1 MRQELDLYSHIRQ
14 KCENLTIFRSTRILS
29 RRDRKKILYV
39 TIIQMISGLMDLL
52 GVAIIGIL
60 GALAIS
66 GVQSSKPGNRVNFV
80 LSFLHLEN
88 RSLQVQV
95 GILGG
100 TAALVLIARTAFSI
114 AFTRRTLFFL
124 SRRGALISSDLISR
138 LLSKSLLTIQERSTT
153 ETLYA
158 VTHGVGIIVLGI
170 IGTSV
175 IVISDVSLLIVLFV
189 GLFVIDPVLA
199 LSTSLVFI
207 AIGLLIY
214 RFMNVRARDLGVINT
229 NLSILSSEKI
239 LEVLNSYRES
249 VVRNR
254 RSYYANEIRKTRLE
268 ISDTIAEL
276 QFMPNVTKYVIETTV
291 ILGALIIGGVQF
303 LMQDAKHAIATLTLF
318 LAAGTRIAPAVLRI
332 QQNALQ
338 VRSNL
343 GIAQPTLKLIDEL
356 GQSDPDIEVAIDEL
370 DLVHKGFIP
379 KIEIMNVSFGYPNSA
394 NNALTD
400 VSLNVEPGSTVAI
413 VGSSG
418 AGKTTLIDVIL
429 GVLPIREGE
438 IRISGE
444 YPTEVVSKWPGAIA
458 YVPQDVMISNG
469 TVRQNIALG
478 FPSQVATPEN
488 IEHALTISQLHDFV
502 SDLPQ
507 GINTEVGEKGSRI
520 SGGQRQ
526 RLGIARAMFTN
537 PLLLVL
543 DEATSSL
550 DGETEANI
558 AEAVRN
564 LKGKV
569 TVVMIAHRLSTVREA
584 DQVIYMES
592 GRVIAT
598 GTFDE
603 VRNSVSN
610 FDRQAQLMGL

>member
-1 MRQELDLYSHIRQ
+1 
-14 KCENLTIFRSTRILS
+14 
-29 RRDRKKILYV
+29 V
-39 TIIQMISGLMDLL
+39 ISGLMDLL

-80 LSFLHLEN
+80 LSSLHIEN
-88 RSLQVQV
+88 QSLQMQ
-95 GILGG
+95 GAILGG

-114 AFTRRTLFFL
+114 TFTRRTLFFL

-138 LLSKSLLTIQERSTT
+138 LLSKSLLTIQERSTQ
-153 ETLYA
+153 EMLYA

-170 IGTSV
+170 IGTGV

-189 GLFVIDPVLA
+189 GLFIIDPVLA
-199 LSTSLVFI
+199 CSTSLVFT
-207 AIGLLIY
+207 AIGFVLY
-214 RFMNVRARDLGVINT
+214 RLMNVRARNLGVTNT
-229 NLSILSSEKI
+229 RLSILSSEKI

-254 RSYYANEIRKTRLE
+254 RSYYVSEIKKTRLE
-268 ISDTIAEL
+268 ISDTIAEM

-291 ILGALIIGGVQF
+291 ILGALIIGAVQF
-303 LMQDAKHAIATLTLF
+303 LMQDAIHAIATLSLF

-332 QQNALQ
+332 QQNGLQ
-338 VRSNL
+338 IRSNL

-356 GQSDPDIEVAIDEL
+356 GQSDPDSELAIDEL
-370 DLVHKGFIP
+370 DLVHKGFVP
-379 KIEIMNVSFGYPNSA
+379 KIEITDISFRYPNAASDA
-394 NNALTD
+394 ISGVT
-400 VSLNVEPGSTVAI
+400 LNIAPGSTVAI

-429 GVLPIREGE
+429 GVLPIENGE

-444 YPTEVVSKWPGAIA
+444 SPAGVVSKWPGAIA

-478 FPSQVATPEN
+478 FPIETASKEN
-488 IEHALTISQLHDFV
+488 VELALTISQLHDFV
-502 SDLPQ
+502 SGLPQ
-507 GINTEVGEKGSRI
+507 GIDTEVGEKGSRI

-558 AEAVRN
+558 AEAIRN

-584 DQVIYMES
+584 DQVVYMES
-592 GRVIAT
+592 GKIIAA

>member
-1 MRQELDLYSHIRQ
+1 
-14 KCENLTIFRSTRILS
+14 
-29 RRDRKKILYV
+29 
-39 TIIQMISGLMDLL
+39 MDLL

-66 GVQSSKPGNRVNFV
+66 GVQSSKPGNRVNYV
-80 LSFLHLEN
+80 LSFLHLQN
-88 RSLQVQV
+88 QSLQMQAA
-95 GILGG
+95 ILGG

-114 AFTRRTLFFL
+114 TFTRRTLFFL
-124 SRRGALISSDLISR
+124 SRRSALISSDLISR
-138 LLSKSLLTIQERSTT
+138 LLSKSLLTIQERSTQ
-153 ETLYA
+153 ETLYS
-158 VTHGVGIIVLGI
+158 VTHGVGIITLGI
-170 IGTSV
+170 IGTGV
-175 IVISDVSLLIVLFV
+175 ILISDVSLLIILFT
-189 GLFVIDPVLA
+189 GLFIIDPTLA
-199 LSTSLVFI
+199 ISTSFVFI
-207 AIGLLIY
+207 AIGLILY
-214 RFMNVRARDLGVINT
+214 RLMNVRARNLGFTNT
-229 NLSILSSEKI
+229 KLSILSSEKI

-254 RSYYANEIRKTRLE
+254 RSYYTAEIKKTRLE
-268 ISDTIAEL
+268 ISDTIAEM

-303 LMQDAKHAIATLTLF
+303 LMQDAKHAIATLSLF

-338 VRSNL
+338 IKSNL
-343 GIAQPTLKLIDEL
+343 GIAQPTLRLIDEL
-356 GQSDPDIEVAIDEL
+356 GQSDLDAELAVDEL
-370 DLVHKGFIP
+370 DLLHNGFVP
-379 KIEIMNVSFGYPNSA
+379 KIEIEDISFRYPNADNYAISGITLDIA
-394 NNALTD
+394 
-400 VSLNVEPGSTVAI
+400 PGSTVAI

-418 AGKTTLIDVIL
+418 AGKTTLIDAIL
-429 GVLPIREGE
+429 GVLPINEGA

-444 YPTEVVSKWPGAIA
+444 SPAEVVSRWPGAIA

-478 FPSQVATPEN
+478 FPIEAATPEN
-488 IEHALTISQLHDFV
+488 IEQALSISQLRDFV
-502 SDLPQ
+502 SGLPQ
-507 GINTEVGEKGSRI
+507 GIDTEVGEKGSRI

-592 GRVIAT
+592 GKIVAT
-598 GTFDE
+598 GTFE
-603 VRNSVSN
+603 SVRNKVAN

>member
-1 MRQELDLYSHIRQ
+1 LYSRIR
-14 KCENLTIFRSTRILS
+14 ENYENFTIVRSSRILPKK
-29 RRDRKKILYV
+29 DRKKILYV
-39 TIIQMISGLMDLL
+39 AIIQVISGLMDLL

-66 GVQSSKPGNRVNFV
+66 GVQSSKPGNRVNYV
-80 LSFLHLEN
+80 LSFLHLQN
-88 RSLQVQV
+88 QSLQMQAA
-95 GILGG
+95 ILGG

-114 AFTRRTLFFL
+114 TFTRRTLFFL
-124 SRRGALISSDLISR
+124 SRRSALISSDLISR
-138 LLSKSLLTIQERSTT
+138 LLSKSLLTIQERSTQ
-153 ETLYA
+153 ETLYS
-158 VTHGVGIIVLGI
+158 VTHGVGIITLGI
-170 IGTSV
+170 IGTGV
-175 IVISDVSLLIVLFV
+175 ILISDVSLLIILFT
-189 GLFVIDPVLA
+189 GLFIIDPTLA
-199 LSTSLVFI
+199 ISTSFVFI
-207 AIGLLIY
+207 AIGLILY
-214 RFMNVRARDLGVINT
+214 RLMNVRARNLGFTNT
-229 NLSILSSEKI
+229 KLSILSSEKI

-254 RSYYANEIRKTRLE
+254 RSYYTAEIKKTRLE
-268 ISDTIAEL
+268 ISDTIAEM

-303 LMQDAKHAIATLTLF
+303 LMQDAKHAIATLSLF

-338 VRSNL
+338 IKSNL
-343 GIAQPTLKLIDEL
+343 GIAQPTLRLIDEL
-356 GQSDPDIEVAIDEL
+356 GQSDLDAELAVDEL
-370 DLVHKGFIP
+370 DLLHNGFVP
-379 KIEIMNVSFGYPNSA
+379 KIEIEDISFRYPNADNYAISGITLDIA
-394 NNALTD
+394 
-400 VSLNVEPGSTVAI
+400 PGSTVAI

-418 AGKTTLIDVIL
+418 AGKTTLIDAIL
-429 GVLPIREGE
+429 GVLPINEGA

-444 YPTEVVSKWPGAIA
+444 SPAEVVSRWPGAIA

-478 FPSQVATPEN
+478 FPIEAATPEN
-488 IEHALTISQLHDFV
+488 IEQALSISQLRDFV
-502 SDLPQ
+502 SGLPQ
-507 GINTEVGEKGSRI
+507 GIDTEVGEKGSRI

-592 GRVIAT
+592 GKIVAT
-598 GTFDE
+598 GTFE
-603 VRNSVSN
+603 SVRNKVAN

>member
-1 MRQELDLYSHIRQ
+1 
-14 KCENLTIFRSTRILS
+14 
-29 RRDRKKILYV
+29 V
-39 TIIQMISGLMDLL
+39 AIIQIVSGLMDLL
-52 GVAIIGIL
+52 GVAIIGVL
-60 GALAIS
+60 GALTIS
-66 GVQSSKPGNRVNFV
+66 GVQSSQPGNRVNSV
-80 LSFLHLEN
+80 LVFLHLQN
-88 RSLQVQV
+88 QSLQMQAT
-95 GILGG
+95 ILGG

-114 AFTRRTLFFL
+114 IFTRRTLFFL

-138 LLSKSLLTIQERSTT
+138 LLSKSLLTIQERSTV

-170 IGTSV
+170 IGTGV
-175 IVISDVSLLIVLFV
+175 IIVSDLSLFLVLFV
-189 GLFVIDPVLA
+189 GLFIIDPILA
-199 LSTSLVFI
+199 ISTSLVFI

-214 RFMNVRARDLGVINT
+214 RLMNVRARDLGVINT

-254 RSYYANEIRKTRLE
+254 RSYYADEIRKTRLE

-276 QFMPNVTKYVIETTV
+276 QFMPNVPKYIIETTV
-291 ILGALIIGGVQF
+291 ILGALLIGGVQF
-303 LMQDAKHAIATLTLF
+303 LLQDAQHAIATLSLF
-318 LAAGTRIAPAVLRI
+318 LAAGMRIAPAALRI

-338 VRSNL
+338 IRSNL

-356 GQSDPDIEVAIDEL
+356 GQSDPNTKVVIDKL
-370 DLVHKGFIP
+370 DLVHKDFIP
-379 KIEIMNVSFGYPNSA
+379 SIEIHDVSFRYPNA
-394 NNALTD
+394 KNNALTG
-400 VSLNVEPGSTVAI
+400 VTLSVVPGSTVAI

-418 AGKTTLIDVIL
+418 AGKTTLIDVLL
-429 GVLPIREGE
+429 GVLPIDKGE

-444 YPTEVVSKWPGAIA
+444 TPAKVVSKWPGAIA
-458 YVPQDVMISNG
+458 YVPQDVTISNG
-469 TVRQNIALG
+469 TVKQNISLG
-478 FPSQVATPEN
+478 FPSGEVTSGN
-488 IEHALTISQLHDFV
+488 IEQTLTISQLSSFV
-502 SDLPQ
+502 KNLPQ
-507 GINTEVGEKGSRI
+507 GIDTEVGEKGSRI

-550 DGETEANI
+550 DGETEASI
-558 AEAVRN
+558 SEAVRN

-584 DQVIYMES
+584 DQIVYMEA
-592 GRVIAT
+592 GKILAT

-603 VRNSVSN
+603 VRNSVSD

>member
-1 MRQELDLYSHIRQ
+1 
-14 KCENLTIFRSTRILS
+14 
-29 RRDRKKILYV
+29 
-39 TIIQMISGLMDLL
+39 MDLL

-80 LSFLHLEN
+80 LSSLHIEN
-88 RSLQVQV
+88 QSLQMQ
-95 GILGG
+95 GAILGG

-114 AFTRRTLFFL
+114 TFTRRTLFFL

-138 LLSKSLLTIQERSTT
+138 LLSKSLLTIQERSTQ
-153 ETLYA
+153 EMLYA

-170 IGTSV
+170 IGTGV

-189 GLFVIDPVLA
+189 GLFIIDPVLA
-199 LSTSLVFI
+199 CSTSLVFT
-207 AIGLLIY
+207 AIGFVLY
-214 RFMNVRARDLGVINT
+214 RLMNVRARNLGVTNT
-229 NLSILSSEKI
+229 RLSILSSEKI

-254 RSYYANEIRKTRLE
+254 RSYYVSEIKKTRLE
-268 ISDTIAEL
+268 ISDTIAEM

-291 ILGALIIGGVQF
+291 ILGALIIGAVQF
-303 LMQDAKHAIATLTLF
+303 LMQDAIHAIATLSLF

-332 QQNALQ
+332 QQNGLQ
-338 VRSNL
+338 IRSNL

-356 GQSDPDIEVAIDEL
+356 GQSDPDSELAIDEL
-370 DLVHKGFIP
+370 DLVHKGFVP
-379 KIEIMNVSFGYPNSA
+379 KIEITDISFRYPNAASDA
-394 NNALTD
+394 ISGVT
-400 VSLNVEPGSTVAI
+400 LNIAPGSTVAI

-429 GVLPIREGE
+429 GVLPIENGE

-444 YPTEVVSKWPGAIA
+444 SPAGVVSKWPGAIA

-478 FPSQVATPEN
+478 FPIETASKEN
-488 IEHALTISQLHDFV
+488 VELALTISQLHDFV
-502 SDLPQ
+502 SGLPQ
-507 GINTEVGEKGSRI
+507 GIDTEVGEKGSRI

-558 AEAVRN
+558 AEAIRN

-584 DQVIYMES
+584 DQVVYMES
-592 GRVIAT
+592 GKIIAA